1 MRKIRA
7 SEPRVWKISRN
18 ILGVVLAMM
27 VAGLLFLYARMA
39 QQTMYA
45 ESSQYLNEVSLQMA
59 AAIEKHCSSQWTML
73 DMFYRYLMDMSGGD
87 LEKFQ
92 DYAVREQP
100 DWGFETL
107 CLIDENSQYYDRTHT
122 YSLLTYK
129 DVTGRLLTEHN
140 KAIVD
145 NVIYEDENRLIFFMP
160 IEELKINGKDTTVR
174 FLAINA
180 PEYTKT
186 KEPYGKEASAYVCD
200 ALKSAETIELEYDD
214 GSDKLDKYG
223 RTLAWVY
230 ADDVL
235 LQKELVKKG
244 LAEVKYLYGDYAYTK
259 ELQTLEKEAKKEKL
273 NMWSDGLAAEE
284 EHNETI
290 QYVLGAAGGVILIVF
305 GLFFA
310 KGKRNKQRYIR
321 KGVKQLRRK

>member
-1 MRKIRA
+1 MK
-7 SEPRVWKISRN
+7 K
-18 ILGVVLAMM
+18 LLLLAM
-27 VAGLLFLYARMA
+27 LLL
-39 QQTMYA
+39 
-45 ESSQYLNEVSLQMA
+45 L
-59 AAIEKHCSSQWTML
+59 AIVPIQANTKEKVIFSKCT
-73 DMFYRYLMDMSGGD
+73 DGD
-87 LEKFQ
+87 TAHF
-92 DYAVREQP
+92 
-100 DWGFETL
+100 
-107 CLIDENSQYYDRTHT
+107 LID
-122 YSLLTYK
+122 
-129 DVTGRLLTEHN
+129 
-140 KAIVD
+140 
-145 NVIYEDENRLIFFMP
+145 
-160 IEELKINGKDTTVR
+160 GKDTTVR

-186 KEPYGKEASAYVCD
+186 KEEYGKEASAYVCN
-200 ALKSAETIELEYDD
+200 ALMEADTITLEYDD
-214 GSDKLDKYG
+214 GSDALDKYG

-284 EHNETI
+284 EQNETI